1 MDSQDKPSGGA
12 AAPVPDSGAV
22 VSDAASQPVPPAV
35 TDIQEAINSP
45 SANADVEQVMG
56 NTPAAPPAVA
66 PTVPPAAP
74 PMPAA
79 TTDAPTPAI
88 APQAPQIADDNDL
101 IEPEWVDSAKAIV
114 ERTHDDPYQQN
125 KEISKLKADYMLKRY
140 KKTIKVSEE

>member
-1 MDSQDKPSGGA
+1 MDSQDKTSGGA
-12 AAPVPDSGAV
+12 AASVPDSGGLAP
-22 VSDAASQPVPPAV
+22 DAGQSVPPAV

-45 SANADVEQVMG
+45 SANAHVEQVMG
-56 NTPAAPPAVA
+56 NIPAAPPAVA
-66 PTVPPAAP
+66 PTIPPAAP

-79 TTDAPTPAI
+79 TTDTPPPAI

-140 KKTIKVSEE
+140 KKQIKVSEE